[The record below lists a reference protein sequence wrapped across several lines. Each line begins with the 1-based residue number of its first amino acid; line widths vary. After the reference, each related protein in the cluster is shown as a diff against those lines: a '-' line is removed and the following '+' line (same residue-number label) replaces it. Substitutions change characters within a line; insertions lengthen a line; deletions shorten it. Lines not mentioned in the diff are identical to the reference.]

1 MPTALVQPWQ
11 KPLIASGN
19 AELICGSFS
28 LFFPSTCWE
37 SYAFKPCVLPEPGRR
52 SIAPGRRWLMQFP
65 RPCRGSRTF
74 FITFP
79 YAVYTIMAARFCV
92 LHEKLQW
99 EKRWSRDQPL
109 LTFCVKTKM
118 SSDSRSLSDIRRCIW
133 SWGPCTLATPP
144 LMLLKEISVLSE
156 YSHIWIL
163 FWVLAVHF
171 HKADFASSC
180 LEVSVWSVLILPLPS
195 DNLSW
200 LTAAS
205 RFPENCRGQM
215 G

>member
-1 MPTALVQPWQ
+1 MG
-11 KPLIASGN
+11 IS
-19 AELICGSFS
+19 SF

-37 SYAFKPCVLPEPGRR
+37 SCAFKPCVLPEPGRC
-52 SIAPGRRWLMQFP
+52 SIAPGQRWLIQFP

-79 YAVYTIMAARFCV
+79 NAVYTIMAARFCV

-99 EKRWSRDQPL
+99 EKRRSRNQRL
-109 LTFCVKTKM
+109 LIFCVKIN
-118 SSDSRSLSDIRRCIW
+118 SLRQQKYIKRPAVHLKLGSLHARH
-133 SWGPCTLATPP
+133 T
-144 LMLLKEISVLSE
+144 LLKEISVPSE

-163 FWVLAVHF
+163 FWVLTVHF

-205 RFPENCRGQM
+205 RFPANCRGQM